1 MLNRNIKVAR
11 SVALCIFITTIF
23 RSAIS
28 GADNAADTTSTNENE
43 RFPIERFNLI
53 FVPVTLFE
61 KEETFYV
68 DTGTSTMLLDKRRFE
83 RRLGKPLETVA
94 ASGSVTTQRIA
105 LFKSPSLVVG
115 HKLSTTSGDGRP
127 IACADLSQLGDFLGK
142 DVTGIVGMDF
152 LKSKVLR
159 VDFDA
164 GYASFPKAASN
175 PSEKSERLTF
185 LNTGAPSV
193 RVQIADEGFHSFM
206 VDTGSNGIVTLEPPL
221 FARLLKSKQIVLR
234 PDVSITDVGGESKQ
248 RRGILSRLTIGS
260 YQFSNL
266 NVDETRSNSIGMAFL
281 QRFVSEFDFVNRR
294 LYLYRSRSTYLPELR
309 TLTGFGVKGRNGSI
323 VVTGVAESE
332 HQSEIQNDD
341 LVIRVNDRPV
351 NQFTLTEIQILCMVP
366 DSKLKLT
373 LERCGQ
379 RFDVTVDLKR
389 IPDPFPSVLPEE
401 DSNPSDK

>member
-1 MLNRNIKVAR
+1 MMCV
-11 SVALCIFITTIF
+11 
-23 RSAIS
+23 
-28 GADNAADTTSTNENE
+28 GDTGGDSPSINEIE
-43 RFPIERFNLI
+43 RFPIERFNLL

-61 KEETFYV
+61 KEENFYV
-68 DTGTSTMLLDKRRFE
+68 DTGTSTMLLDKRQFE
-83 RRLGKPLETVA
+83 SRLGNPLDSVV
-94 ASGSVTTQRIA
+94 ASGSVTTPRIA
-105 LFKSPSLVVG
+105 LFRSPSFVIG
-115 HKLSTTSGDGRP
+115 HKLFTAAGAGGPTG
-127 IACADLSQLGDFLGK
+127 CADLSPIGDALGR
-142 DVTGIVGMDF
+142 DVSGIVGMSF

-159 VDFDA
+159 VDFDS
-164 GYASFPKAASN
+164 GFASFLNVPSNALDKAQ
-175 PSEKSERLTF
+175 RVTF

-193 RVQIADEGFHSFM
+193 RIQIADEGFHSFM
-206 VDTGSNGIVTLEPPL
+206 VDTGSNGTVTLEPPL

-281 QRFVSEFDFVNRR
+281 QRFVSEFDFANRR

>member
-1 MLNRNIKVAR
+1 M
-11 SVALCIFITTIF
+11 
-23 RSAIS
+23 
-28 GADNAADTTSTNENE
+28 
-43 RFPIERFNLI
+43 I

-83 RRLGKPLETVA
+83 SRLGKPLETVA

-115 HKLSTTSGDGRP
+115 HKLSTASGDGGL

-164 GYASFPKAASN
+164 GYATFLKAASS

-185 LNTGAPSV
+185 LNSGAPSV
-193 RVQIADEGFHSFM
+193 RAQIADEGFHSFM
-206 VDTGSNGIVTLEPPL
+206 VDTGSNGSVTLEPPL

-281 QRFVSEFDFVNRR
+281 QRFVSEFDFANRR

-373 LERCGQ
+373 LERGGQ
-379 RFDVTVDLKR
+379 RFDITVDLKR
-389 IPDPFPSVLPEE
+389 IPDPFPSGLPE
-401 DSNPSDK
+401 DVGNPSEK